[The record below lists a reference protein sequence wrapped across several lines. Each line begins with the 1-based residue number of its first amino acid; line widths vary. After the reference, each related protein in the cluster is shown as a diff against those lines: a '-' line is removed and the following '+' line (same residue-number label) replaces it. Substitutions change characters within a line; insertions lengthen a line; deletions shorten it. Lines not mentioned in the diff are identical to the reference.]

1 MLPFAGRW
9 CHRHSIGTLATRNVA
24 SNEVKTSFHNMD
36 TVEGLAEGVFYNVD
50 NIPTTLVGKN
60 GKEIKRWEQE
70 VPSSGDVEAL
80 IK

>member
-1 MLPFAGRW
+1 
-9 CHRHSIGTLATRNVA
+9 
-24 SNEVKTSFHNMD
+24 MD